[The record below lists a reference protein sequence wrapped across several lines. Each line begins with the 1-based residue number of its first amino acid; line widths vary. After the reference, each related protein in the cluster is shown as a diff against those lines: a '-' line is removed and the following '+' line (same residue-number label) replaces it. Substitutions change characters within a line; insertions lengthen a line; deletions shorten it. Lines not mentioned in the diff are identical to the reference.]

1 MSTRTLAATLA
12 PGLLLA
18 LALWAGEAAAQTNVC
33 RGDAYTGADGGQIE
47 CVDTSGSTD
56 IVIDP
61 GSVNVARIH
70 GDHRAAGDIIIRI
83 KPGIT
88 ITGSGGNSVLA
99 SRRGTGDVS
108 IVITGGTL
116 TGIASSTSYGAPGT
130 VSVSMSGGTLSG
142 RLGAARNGGTGN
154 AYVTVSGDATI
165 RNTGINAYGVFA
177 TNNGLGNELSVRMTG
192 GSVETTGSGSH
203 GIFVNASNDN
213 GATAGP
219 AMSVDLEGGSV
230 RTRGSAHG
238 VFFASYRGSRDASF
252 RMTGGSVV
260 TEADNVH
267 SVDFWLRRFATG
279 QTASARMTGGS
290 IVAEGL
296 GGRGLASLELY
307 YGSLDVMTGAGA
319 EIAAPFAVGME
330 GLLEVD
336 ASATGRLVFAHGG
349 AVEARDAGVLAR
361 AARSSGH
368 TMGAGAQWADDAART
383 MPMIHVTSSG
393 DVTVGASVTDA
404 FIRNRIAGADE
415 TLSAAEQAVLSAIT
429 AGDSSALTT
438 ALAALPDDYDAA
450 WKAEAQNLLRKRTAS
465 SAAPTGD
472 GPLAHRAAEE
482 ILGLSRAG
490 VRAYALSHTG
500 IVDHVRAGDA
510 LSDAER
516 AVLDAVLTKGVG
528 SELETAL
535 TALTGAAYT
544 TAWKNTVRRLAATYN
559 AGDIRVDVTGGAID
573 AEGNGVE
580 ALYAVLHDSNGA
592 ITVTVAEGARVTGG
606 ANGLLVRGAGAGA
619 GSLRAQ
625 SVTVN
630 GAVTGGTG
638 AGVHMAGGGR
648 LTVGAT
654 GEIGATSGVGVLSDG
669 AGDLHA
675 TVAGRIEGDIR
686 MAGTG
691 ALTLAVPEGGAV
703 TGTVRD
709 PVGLSTVVGSIGRLL
724 YTSGATVTV
733 AATGRLTGV
742 EVDGGTEALGSESGD
757 LSLTVADGGMV
768 TGDVQAR
775 GGGAL
780 TLDLKA
786 GGTIAGTVHD
796 PVGPLTV
803 VGRIGRLLYS
813 GGATVT
819 VAATGALT
827 GAEVDGGTEALGS
840 ESGDLSLTVADGG
853 MVTGDV
859 QARGGGALTLDLK
872 EGGAIAGTVHDP
884 VGPLTVVGSIGRL
897 LYSGGATVTVTATGR
912 LTGAEVDGGTEA
924 LGSES
929 GDLSLTVADKGMV
942 TGDVQARGGGA
953 LTLDLKEGGTI
964 AGTVHDPVGP
974 LTVVGSIGRLLYTD
988 GGAVTVAATGR
999 LTGVE
1004 VDGRTEALRS
1014 AGGDLSMTVAGM
1026 VTGDVLGL
1034 GDGDDHTVTVVR
1046 GGSVTGTIRLAASTV
1061 QVDGS
1066 VGCVRLDRGGTV
1078 AVGAGGRIACTEGAG
1093 VRSDTG
1099 TLDVTVAGT
1108 VNGIDAGGDLEAEV
1122 TDTGQA
1128 GDIDAGGDLDLTIR
1142 QAPDEHPE
1150 KMRARVPG
1158 QITSNGDRKVTIVT
1172 ADGRMLDVGARG
1184 TSGAAPMGAYDV
1196 GLERDQLVPDYAPRS
1211 RVYEALPSVLL
1222 GMTGTSGFHDRMAA
1236 PRSPNGVWARVAASG
1251 GSRETE
1257 RSTSTSG
1264 AGLSWTERRYGAE
1277 TGIDF
1282 PLEAG
1287 VAGLS
1292 AHHRRA
1298 SAEVSGN
1305 DGGIDVAG
1313 NGLGASMAWRLS
1325 DGAYMAGEV
1334 SATWYDVA
1342 LESGRRGSLKSSV
1355 GAFGHAVGVEVG
1367 RRVDLGSGPLGAL
1380 TATPRA
1386 RLSYSRVGMDAFT
1399 DAVDASVSLDKGR
1412 AATGVA
1418 GVALEASEGRG
1429 RMFGSVDVEHGF
1441 SRETVMRVSDVGL
1454 SSQSEATRARFEVG
1468 GSVEWGGGRYA
1479 LQGAARWATGAR
1491 DYGGG
1496 MVFKVRF

>member
-1 MSTRTLAATLA
+1 MSTRTPAAALA

-18 LALWAGEAAAQTNVC
+18 LVFCAGEAAAQTNVC
-33 RGDAYTGADGGQIE
+33 RGGAYTGADGGQIE

-142 RLGAARNGGTGN
+142 RLGAARNGGSGN

-165 RNTGINAYGVFA
+165 RNTGDNDYGVFA

-213 GATAGP
+213 GATGGP
-219 AMSVDLEGGSV
+219 AMSVDLEVGSDLEGGSV

-238 VFFASYRGSRDASF
+238 VFFASYRGSGDASF

-260 TEADNVH
+260 TEADDVH
-267 SVDFWLRRFATG
+267 GVDFWLRRFAAG

-296 GGRGLASLELY
+296 GGRGLASLELNL
-307 YGSLDVMTGAGA
+307 GSFDVMTGAKA
-319 EIAAPFAVGME
+319 TIEAPFAVGME

-336 ASATGRLVFAHGG
+336 ASPTGRLVFAHGG
-349 AVEARDAGVLAR
+349 TVKARDVGVLAR

-383 MPMIHVTSSG
+383 APMIHVTSSG
-393 DVTVGASVTDA
+393 DVTVGAPVSDA
-404 FIRNRIAGADE
+404 FIRARIAGTDE
-415 TLSAAEQAVLSAIT
+415 TLSAAEQAVLSAIMSD
-429 AGDSSALTT
+429 ASDASDALTT
-438 ALAALPDDYDAA
+438 ALAALSDDDYDAD
-450 WKAEAQNLLRKRTAS
+450 WKAEAEDLRRKRAAS
-465 SAAPTGD
+465 SAVPTGD
-472 GPLAHRAAEE
+472 GPAAQRAAEE
-482 ILGLSRAG
+482 ILSLSRAG

-535 TALTGAAYT
+535 TTLTGAAYT

-559 AGDIRVDVTGGAID
+559 AGDIQVDVTGGAIA

-580 ALYAVLHDSNGA
+580 ALYAVPHDSNGA
-592 ITVTVAEGARVTGG
+592 IAVTIADGATVTGRR
-606 ANGLLVRGAGAGA
+606 NGIYVRGAGAGA

-630 GAVTGGTG
+630 GRVMGGTGTG
-638 AGVHMAGGGR
+638 AGVRMIDGGR
-648 LTVGAT
+648 LTVGRT
-654 GEIGATSGVGVLSDG
+654 GRIGATSGVGVLSDG

-675 TVAGRIEGDIR
+675 TVAGRVEGDIR

-709 PVGLSTVVGSIGRLL
+709 PVGLSTVVGSIGRLH
-724 YTSGATVTV
+724 YTSGATVTVASTGALTGVEVDGGTEALRAEAGDLDVTVAGRVAGDLRAPRGGTLKLSVPAGGVVTGTVRDPVGLSTVVGSIGRLLYSGGATVTV

-742 EVDGGTEALGSESGD
+742 EVDGGGTKEALRSESGD
-757 LSLTVADGGMV
+757 LSLTVADG
-768 TGDVQAR
+768 
-775 GGGAL
+775 
-780 TLDLKA
+780 
-786 GGTIAGTVHD
+786 
-796 PVGPLTV
+796 
-803 VGRIGRLLYS
+803 
-813 GGATVT
+813 
-819 VAATGALT
+819 
-827 GAEVDGGTEALGS
+827 
-840 ESGDLSLTVADGG
+840 
-853 MVTGDV
+853 
-859 QARGGGALTLDLK
+859 
-872 EGGAIAGTVHDP
+872 
-884 VGPLTVVGSIGRL
+884 
-897 LYSGGATVTVTATGR
+897 
-912 LTGAEVDGGTEA
+912 
-924 LGSES
+924 
-929 GDLSLTVADKGMV
+929 GMV

-974 LTVVGSIGRLLYTD
+974 LTVVGSIGRLLYS
-988 GGAVTVAATGR
+988 GGATVTVTAMGA

-1004 VDGRTEALRS
+1004 VDGGTEALRS
-1014 AGGDLSMTVAGM
+1014 EAGDLSMTVAGM

-1034 GDGDDHTVTVVR
+1034 GDGDHTVTVVR
-1046 GGSVTGTIRLAASTV
+1046 GGRVTGTIHLAASTV
-1061 QVDGS
+1061 
-1066 VGCVRLDRGGTV
+1066 R
-1078 AVGAGGRIACTEGAG
+1078 
-1093 VRSDTG
+1093 
-1099 TLDVTVAGT
+1099 VAGT
-1108 VNGIDAGGDLEAEV
+1108 VGRVRFDNGGQVTVGRTGRLTGIEGVAIRNEDGVLRVTSAGEIKGDIVDVGERPAVVTVEAGGTVTGSIDLPAEGSAVTVDGTAGRVRLDGGGTVTVGGTGQLTSIEDQAITSGRGDLEVE
-1122 TDTGQA
+1122 
-1128 GDIDAGGDLDLTIR
+1128 IR
-1142 QAPDEHPE
+1142 QAPGETAEQVRDRIQGT
-1150 KMRARVPG
+1150 MRDADGALEVRYVF
-1158 QITSNGDRKVTIVT
+1158 
-1172 ADGRMLDVGARG
+1172 ADGRRIDLGAPD
-1184 TSGAAPMGAYDV
+1184 SAHSAPIGAYDLGIVADGDGVRV
-1196 GLERDQLVPDYAPRS
+1196 GRAFAPRS

-1222 GMTGTSGFHDRMAA
+1222 GLNGTTGFHDRMAA

-1305 DGGIDVAG
+1305 DGRIDVAG
-1313 NGLGASMAWRLS
+1313 EGLGASMAWRLS
-1325 DGAYMAGEV
+1325 DDMYVAGEV
-1334 SATWYDVA
+1334 SATRYDVA
-1342 LESGRRGSLKSSV
+1342 LKSGRRGSLRSGV

-1399 DAVDASVSLDKGR
+1399 DAVDARVSLDKGR

-1418 GVALEASEGRG
+1418 GVALEASEGRS
-1429 RMFGSVDVEHGF
+1429 RVFGSVDVEHGF
-1441 SRETVMRVSDVGL
+1441 SRETVVRVSEVAL

-1468 GSVEWGGGRYA
+1468 GSVEWSGGRYA